1 MGRGDDRAG
10 VAAAMLYTGLTHGG
24 FYKHFES
31 KDELRRADGWSCSN
45 SANREVTVGDAKTV
59 GAFAGNA
66 AAS

>member
-1 MGRGDDRAG
+1 
-10 VAAAMLYTGLTHGG
+10 MLYTGLTHGG